1 MLCRDTIN
9 RQGVEHE
16 QARIG
21 AAYTL
26 GQAAKGGNTD
36 ALTALQTAL
45 RTPQEVEVLRSDRE
59 GGKFAGI
66 IGDPGDQSVAIHR
79 AGIWGLAAAGDAA
92 VPGLLSMLG

>member
-1 MLCRDTIN
+1 MACFLGVHLVVSTFLTRVPRDGLLCRDTIN

-36 ALTALQTAL
+36 ALTALQVTPAVQSL
-45 RTPQEVEVLRSDRE
+45 R
-59 GGKFAGI
+59 KN
-66 IGDPGDQSVAIHR
+66 
-79 AGIWGLAAAGDAA
+79 
-92 VPGLLSMLG
+92 

>member
-1 MLCRDTIN
+1 MLSTHSLYGFLRDGLLCRDTIN

-36 ALTALQTAL
+36 ALAALQVRPAGFFA
-45 RTPQEVEVLRSDRE
+45 VEN
-59 GGKFAGI
+59 
-66 IGDPGDQSVAIHR
+66 
-79 AGIWGLAAAGDAA
+79 
-92 VPGLLSMLG
+92 